1 MAAVVTS
8 VHSESVD
15 DLTEIEVD
23 KCDAE
28 SSGDNM
34 LLPDGMNIHIFTVS
48 VK

>member
-15 DLTEIEVD
+15 DPTEIEVE

-28 SSGDNM
+28 SSGGNT